1 MITEAEKEK
10 AVKQFK
16 RQLNGVMSVFHF
28 HGLHIHIPDAIEVIT
43 ELALLLHKRLN
54 GQDIP
59 VTYEHANEKKR
70 RRYKGG

>member
-1 MITEAEKEK
+1 MMTEDEKTK
-10 AVKQFK
+10 AVKGFK

-28 HGLHIHIPDAIEVIT
+28 YGLQIYIPNAIEVIT

-70 RRYKGG
+70 LRGKGG

>member
-1 MITEAEKEK
+1 MAITEDERVK

-16 RQLNGVMSVFHF
+16 LQLNGVMGVFGLYGQSVY
-28 HGLHIHIPDAIEVIT
+28 IPDAIEVIT

-59 VTYEHANEKKR
+59 ITYDHAKEKR
-70 RRYKGG
+70 RLRYKK